1 MKMWG
6 NCTCTEKKVEGEAA
20 ERPTAK
26 ECIAHRLMVTQRGSY
41 RRRRDEMVGSVMT
54 EGRTNKETE
63 TECTCMTN
71 E

>member
-20 ERPTAK
+20 ERSTAK

-41 RRRRDEMVGSVMT
+41 RRMRDDEMAGSVVT
-54 EGRTNKETE
+54 GGRTRRQRQSVLA
-63 TECTCMTN
+63 
-71 E
+71 